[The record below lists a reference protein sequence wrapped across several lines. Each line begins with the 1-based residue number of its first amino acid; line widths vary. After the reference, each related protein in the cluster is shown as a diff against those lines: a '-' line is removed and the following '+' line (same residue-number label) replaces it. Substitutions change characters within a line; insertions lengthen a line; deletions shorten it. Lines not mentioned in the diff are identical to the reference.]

1 MLLEV
6 RTYSMETEYGNFRGS
21 NLSEFHILDDERE
34 ETQVR
39 TPRSRLQGF
48 S

>member
-6 RTYSMETEYGNFRGS
+6 RAYSMETEYGNLRGS
-21 NLSEFHILDDERE
+21 NLSSFNILDDERE
-34 ETQVR
+34 GTQVR
-39 TPRSRLQGF
+39 TPRSWLQWF